1 MIGLTVV
8 QARQL
13 LEWTQNLWVILSQED
28 FEKIAEIYNNA
39 IDREEEL
46 AESEE

>member
-8 QARQL
+8 QGRQL
-13 LEWTQNLWVILSQED
+13 LEWTQNLWVILDQED
-28 FEKIAEIYNNA
+28 FEKIAEIYKNA